1 MPSLSRIMGN
11 DVPMVANVPV
21 FASATGLLFNGSLLN
36 LITANTATGTYYGIT
51 TSADTAQAKKA
62 LGPLMCSDSD
72 AFNNKENLGMNA
84 AAFRFGSSGIPNRGV
99 ATGYNWMPATINM
112 DQLNYAIWDQTSANV
127 VSANITVSTGTLI
140 IQTAL
145 EASIAGG
152 WIFST
157 DTHATITNT
166 FTGSLR
172 YISSISATTGS
183 CGLTTAMNVSAD
195 SNLVVMR
202 PWNHRL
208 LQLDTTARYLMSTSV
223 AGAGISMAIYDNCIQ
238 HSQSPLV
245 SLRFH
250 VHDGIDGLAVKS
262 VKLISEV
269 LYLNHAFRSTL
280 A

>member
-1 MPSLSRIMGN
+1 MPYLSRIMGN
-11 DVPMVANVPV
+11 DVPYVANVPV
-21 FASATGLLFNGSLLN
+21 FASATGLLLNGGLLS
-36 LITANTATGTYYGIT
+36 LITANTATGTYFGLT
-51 TSADTAQAKKA
+51 TAADTAQAKKA
-62 LGPLMCSDSD
+62 LGPLNCSDSD
-72 AFNNKENLGMNA
+72 CVASKENNGMNA
-84 AAFRFGSSGIPNRGV
+84 AAFRFGTSNIPNRGV
-99 ATGYNWMPATINM
+99 VTGYNWMPAVINA

-140 IQTAL
+140 IQTGL
-145 EASIAGG
+145 EASIGG
-152 WIFST
+152 SWIFST

-208 LQLDTTARYLMSTSV
+208 TQLDTSGRFLMSTSA
-223 AGAGISMAIYDNCIQ
+223 AGAGISMAIYDNVIQ
-238 HSQSPLV
+238 HSQSPAM

-262 VKLISEV
+262 VKLMSEV